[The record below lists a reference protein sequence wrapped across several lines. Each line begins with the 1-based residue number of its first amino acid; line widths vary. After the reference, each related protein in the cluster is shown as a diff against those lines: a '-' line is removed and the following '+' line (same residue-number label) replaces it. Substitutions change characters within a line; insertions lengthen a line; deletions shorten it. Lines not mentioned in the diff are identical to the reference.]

1 MQILIAS
8 IDWEP
13 TVSGPRMDKPYG
25 KHLNQRLLIDFP
37 NERTEEGSEPT
48 VSKVPNDMPDTR
60 YGNSGKIAAQHNVI
74 MYSYSSI
81 IYNYIDL

>member
-1 MQILIAS
+1 MKIGVWQRFK
-8 IDWEP
+8 P
-13 TVSGPRMDKPYG
+13 TTSNRFFDDRP
-25 KHLNQRLLIDFP
+25 
-37 NERTEEGSEPT
+37 EEDSEPK

-74 MYSYSSI
+74 MYSYRYV